1 MNHSPSSGDVQSG
14 EYAHFVSSDSKS
26 PDGELQHSGEVI
38 ENTEEFQSFVDR
50 TKGLDYA
57 IDTEFHR
64 ERSYFPR
71 VALIQINNGSEI
83 ALIDPLV
90 VDSGPL
96 AELLESDG
104 VAVLHASSQDL
115 EVFQH
120 WAGAM
125 PREIF
130 DTQLAAGFTGMSTPS
145 LAALHDRVLRISL
158 PKTSRLTDWLARPL
172 TADQLDYAASDVLH
186 LLEIRDRLCAE
197 LDARGRLDWAKAEC
211 ELVRAAPRGQRDPD
225 DAWRRI
231 KAVRQL
237 KGPSLGAARSLAAW
251 RENKAA
257 DLDQPVR
264 FILSD
269 LALVGIAQRRPKTV
283 DQLRQV
289 RGVDDRLARGDGGET
304 ILRLVEEGQHLPPLP
319 RQNRRRNEARP
330 DLRPGVAL
338 VAAWVAQISREL
350 ELDSSLLG
358 TRSDIESFVR
368 GDEDA
373 RLNSGWRAELAGEP
387 IRRLM
392 SGEAALAFD
401 GDGGIVLE
409 ERSRVPVPIATADSV
424 STIESA
430 PDD

>member
-1 MNHSPSSGDVQSG
+1 MNAEQDAPLGAQPHCGDV
-14 EYAHFVSSDSKS
+14 
-26 PDGELQHSGEVI
+26 I
-38 ENTEEFQSFVDR
+38 EDTAAFQAFVDR

-83 ALIDPLV
+83 ALVDPLA
-90 VDSGPL
+90 VDPEPL
-96 AELLESDG
+96 ADLLRSDG
-104 VAVLHASSQDL
+104 VAVLHAASQDL

-120 WAGAM
+120 WAGEL
-125 PREIF
+125 PREMF

-145 LAALHDRVLRISL
+145 LAALHDRVLHISL

-172 TADQLDYAASDVLH
+172 SKEQLDYAASDVLH
-186 LLEIRDRLCAE
+186 LLELRDRLVADLE
-197 LDARGRLDWAKAEC
+197 SRGRLQWAKDEC
-211 ELVRAAPRGQRDPD
+211 EGIRAIPRGPRDPD
-225 DAWRRI
+225 EAWRRI

-237 KGPSLGAARSLAAW
+237 KGPSLGAARALAAW
-251 RENKAA
+251 RESRAA

-269 LALVGIAQRRPKTV
+269 LALVGIAQRRPTNA

-289 RGVDDRLARGDGGET
+289 RGVDDRLARSDGGET
-304 ILRLVEEGQHLPPLP
+304 ILRLVAEGQELPPPP
-319 RQNRRRNEARP
+319 RQNRRRSEPRP

-358 TRSDIESFVR
+358 TRSDIEALVR

-373 RLNSGWRAELAGEP
+373 RLNTGWRAELAGEP

-401 GDGGIVLE
+401 GDGGLVLE
-409 ERSRVPVPIATADSV
+409 ERSRVRVVIAPGTHQND
-424 STIESA
+424 
-430 PDD
+430 

>member
-1 MNHSPSSGDVQSG
+1 MSGVALCHGYYPAVGSLERASG
-14 EYAHFVSSDSKS
+14 SA
-26 PDGELQHSGEVI
+26 QANSGAVI
-38 ENTEEFQSFVDR
+38 ETTEEFQAFVDR
-50 TKGLDYA
+50 TKGSDYA

-83 ALIDPLV
+83 ALIDPLA
-90 VDSGPL
+90 VDPEPL
-96 AELLESDG
+96 ADLLQSSG
-104 VAVLHASSQDL
+104 VAVLHAASQDL

-120 WAGAM
+120 WAGVL
-125 PREIF
+125 PNEIF

-172 TADQLDYAASDVLH
+172 TVDQLDYAASDVLH
-186 LLEIRDRLCAE
+186 LLDLRDRLAADLE
-197 LDARGRLDWAKAEC
+197 SRGRLQWAKDEF
-211 ELVRAAPRGQRDPD
+211 EQVRALPRGQRDPD
-225 DAWRRI
+225 EAWRRI

-237 KGPSLGAARSLAAW
+237 KGPSLGVARTLAAW

-269 LALVGIAQRRPKTV
+269 LALVGIAQRRPTSQE
-283 DQLRQV
+283 QLRQV
-289 RGVDDRLARGDGGET
+289 RGVDDRLARSDGGEN
-304 ILRLVEEGQHLPPLP
+304 ILRLVSEGQELPPLP
-319 RQNRRRNEARP
+319 RQSRSSNQPRP

-350 ELDSSLLG
+350 EIDSVMLG
-358 TRSDIESFVR
+358 TRADIEALVR
-368 GDEDA
+368 GDDGA
-373 RLNSGWRAELAGEP
+373 RLSTGWRAELAGEP

-401 GDGGIVLE
+401 GDGGLVLE
-409 ERSRVPVPIATADSV
+409 ERSGIPVRRPSDS
-424 STIESA
+424 
-430 PDD
+430 

>member
-1 MNHSPSSGDVQSG
+1 MGKAIGRHPARGLYRRTTTLLDVG
-14 EYAHFVSSDSKS
+14 SDTSAQ
-26 PDGELQHSGEVI
+26 DGALQHTGEVI
-38 ENTEEFQSFVDR
+38 ENTREFQAFVDR
-50 TKGLDYA
+50 TKGSDYA

-83 ALIDPLV
+83 ALIDPLA
-90 VDSGPL
+90 VDSAPL
-96 AELLESDG
+96 TELLLSDG
-104 VAVLHASSQDL
+104 VAIVHAASQDL

-120 WAGAM
+120 WAGVV

-130 DTQLAAGFTGMSTPS
+130 DTQLAAGFMGMSTPS
-145 LAALHDRVLRISL
+145 LASLHDRVLHISL

-172 TADQLDYAASDVLH
+172 SEDQLDYAASDVLH
-186 LLEIRDRLCAE
+186 LLDLRDRLVDE
-197 LDARGRLDWAKAEC
+197 LESRGRLQWAKDEC
-211 ELVRAAPRGQRDPD
+211 EGVRSTPRGQKDPD

-237 KGPSLGAARSLAAW
+237 KGSSLGAARALAAW
-251 RENKAA
+251 RETKAA
-257 DLDQPVR
+257 SLDQPVR

-269 LALVGIAQRRPKTV
+269 LALVGIAQRKPKTV

-304 ILRLVEEGQHLPPLP
+304 ILRLVAEGAELPPLP
-319 RQNRRRNEARP
+319 RQNRERNQPRP

-338 VAAWVAQISREL
+338 VAAWVAQLSREL
-350 ELDSSLLG
+350 EIDSTLLG
-358 TRSDIESFVR
+358 TRSDIEALVR

-373 RLNSGWRAELAGEP
+373 RLNVGWRAELAGEP

-401 GDGGIVLE
+401 GDGGLVLE
-409 ERSRVPVPIATADSV
+409 ERSRIAVKVRSG
-424 STIESA
+424 SEPSA
-430 PDD
+430 

>member
-1 MNHSPSSGDVQSG
+1 M
-14 EYAHFVSSDSKS
+14 
-26 PDGELQHSGEVI
+26 I
-38 ENTEEFQSFVDR
+38 ESTEEFQAFVDR

-83 ALIDPLV
+83 ALIDPLA
-90 VDSGPL
+90 VDPAPL
-96 AELLESDG
+96 AELLSSSG
-104 VAVLHASSQDL
+104 VAVVHAASQDL

-120 WAGAM
+120 WAGTL
-125 PREIF
+125 PREMF

-145 LAALHDRVLRISL
+145 LAALHDRVLHISL

-172 TADQLDYAASDVLH
+172 SADQLDYAASDVLH
-186 LLEIRDRLCAE
+186 LLDLRDKLVADLE
-197 LDARGRLDWAKAEC
+197 ARGRLQWAMDEC
-211 ELVRAAPRGQRDPD
+211 EQVRATPRGQRDPD
-225 DAWRRI
+225 EAWRRI

-237 KGPSLGAARSLAAW
+237 KGPSLGAARALAAW

-269 LALVGIAQRRPKTV
+269 LALVGIAQRRPTTA

-304 ILRLVEEGQHLPPLP
+304 ILRLVQTGQDLPPLP
-319 RQNRRRNEARP
+319 RPNRRRNEARP

-338 VAAWVAQISREL
+338 VAAWVAQLSREL
-350 ELDSSLLG
+350 EIDSSLLG
-358 TRSDIESFVR
+358 TRSDIEALVR
-368 GDEDA
+368 GDDDA
-373 RLNSGWRAELAGEP
+373 RLNTGWRAELAGEP

-401 GDGGIVLE
+401 GDGGLVLE
-409 ERSRVPVPIATADSV
+409 ERSRIPVQTGGSTASSSD
-424 STIESA
+424 E
-430 PDD
+430 DDNVD

>member
-1 MNHSPSSGDVQSG
+1 MNSDATAPSGS
-14 EYAHFVSSDSKS
+14 
-26 PDGELQHSGEVI
+26 LQHTGEVI
-38 ENTEEFQSFVDR
+38 ESTEEFQAFVDR

-83 ALIDPLV
+83 ALIDPLA
-90 VDSGPL
+90 VDPSPL
-96 AELLESDG
+96 ADLLESSG
-104 VAVLHASSQDL
+104 VAVVHAASQDL

-120 WAGAM
+120 WAGTL
-125 PREIF
+125 PREMF

-145 LAALHDRVLRISL
+145 LAALHDRVLHISL

-172 TADQLDYAASDVLH
+172 TKDQLDYAASDVLH
-186 LLEIRDRLCAE
+186 LLDLRDSLVADLE
-197 LDARGRLDWAKAEC
+197 SRGRLQWAKDEC
-211 ELVRAAPRGQRDPD
+211 EQVRATPRGQRDPD
-225 DAWRRI
+225 EAWRRI

-237 KGPSLGAARSLAAW
+237 KGPSLGAARALAAW

-269 LALVGIAQRRPKTV
+269 LALVGIAQRRPTTA

-304 ILRLVEEGQHLPPLP
+304 ILRLVEEGQDLPPLP
-319 RQNRRRNEARP
+319 RPNRRRNESRP

-338 VAAWVAQISREL
+338 VAAWVAQLSREL
-350 ELDSSLLG
+350 ELDSALLG
-358 TRSDIESFVR
+358 TRSDIEALVR

-373 RLNSGWRAELAGEP
+373 RLNTGWRAELAGEP

-401 GDGGIVLE
+401 GDGGLVLE
-409 ERSRVPVPIATADSV
+409 ERSRVPVLSGLATTSADLADTRTDDS
-424 STIESA
+424 SNESA
-430 PDD
+430 PE